1 MNYNECG
8 LLEESFPLKGWAT
21 SLTLPADIQNPSEN
35 YDCDNLDFSIES
47 LISDLEQH
55 LLKC

>member
-1 MNYNECG
+1 MWLIRRIISPKRLSYKLDLACRY
-8 LLEESFPLKGWAT
+8 
-21 SLTLPADIQNPSEN
+21 QNPSEN